1 MTMPFERS
9 QPDRTRACVIICETM
24 VRSRRSRVEISAPTG
39 LVADRIAGLGGDVV
53 LFSWDVQQG
62 APPATDDPRHSLSPS
77 EHEVLAKVVAGATNR
92 EIAEARGVSE
102 RTVANQMASLLRK
115 LGATSRFELIH
126 RYAGKAE

>member
-1 MTMPFERS
+1 MPFGRS
-9 QPDRTRACVIICETM
+9 NPDRTRACVIMCETM

-53 LFSWDVQQG
+53 LFSWDVQQ

-115 LGATSRFELIH
+115 LRATSRFELIH